1 MGVSAKK
8 LAAAAAS
15 VDELPPAVGR
25 ELLIKWR
32 VALALNI
39 ALLAWLVAIPVARP
53 AVAAAATVAAALV
66 ACWWALPRDPARSG
80 AHRRYSPRARAS
92 SLCFFLAIAA
102 FAATRLVY
110 FWRHLTGDASALAA
124 APNPAYLLD
133 YPLVMAGILLLPLKD
148 TASGSRGRVLVDSV
162 ITVAVL
168 ATFSWYFLLGP
179 TLLKTAESALA
190 MVLSA
195 ACPVL
200 DLVMLFFL
208 LLATARAR
216 RAAER
221 KVLAPLSLGLLAL
234 VVAHTAWGYR
244 ALHGGYEVGTALDV
258 LWPLSYM
265 LLGLGARTQRLLALT
280 PSAAEGETSGRPE
293 RPDRPQASASLGRL
307 LLPYWLMPATIA
319 LLSYVYYHPHEPLLA
334 RGVHAG
340 ATLILVLL
348 FLRQLLA
355 IQENV
360 RLNHQLHDAAGQL
373 EAGNQSLVAVNE
385 TLRTSEERFR
395 IAAASA
401 GDVIYEWDMAS
412 DRLDWFGD
420 IDGLLGY
427 APGGFPRTLAA
438 WAAAIHPDDRTAV
451 MDNVERHRHARGS
464 SSIEYRIARS
474 DGRLLHWTDRGSPVL
489 DPDGKPVRMV
499 GAVSDITARKEFEAR
514 LRHDSL
520 HDALT
525 GLPNRS
531 LFGARIER
539 CLERARRDPGYRFA
553 VLFLDLDRFKV
564 VNDSL
569 GHAAGDRLLT
579 TVADRLRKCVRGGDS
594 VARSG
599 AGPDSIDGHT
609 VARMGG
615 DEFTL
620 LLDDLPDAGV
630 ASKIAERILKA
641 LSKPFDYDGHEIFS
655 GGSIG
660 IVADGSRY
668 PSAKDLLRDADAAMY
683 RAKGSGR
690 GKYVVFDESMHE
702 DAVARL
708 KVENELR
715 RAVERRELLLHY
727 QPIVSLQ
734 NRKLLGFEA
743 LVRWQREGKLIP
755 PGEFIPVA
763 EDTGLIV
770 PIGAWVLAEACRQL
784 TEWRRMF
791 PERRG
796 LFCSVNLS
804 RKQLADP
811 NLLAMIRKVLV
822 DTRVPVES
830 IKLEITE
837 SALME
842 NPEAA
847 EPVLAQIHDMG
858 LRLQMDDFGTGYSSL
873 GCLHRFP
880 LDGLKIDRS
889 FVNNTSSRRD
899 YAAVIQAIITLA
911 RNLGIEVVAEGLET
925 ADQVALLQALD
936 CEFGQGYYFSKPLP
950 ADRAEALLRTPVQ
963 IAQSA

>member
-1 MGVSAKK
+1 MPA
-8 LAAAAAS
+8 
-15 VDELPPAVGR
+15 AVGR
-25 ELLIKWR
+25 DLLVKWR
-32 VALALNI
+32 IALALNVT
-39 ALLAWLVAIPVARP
+39 LLAWLLAGPVGRPTVAM
-53 AVAAAATVAAALV
+53 AATVIGALV
-66 ACWWALPRDPARSG
+66 ACWWSLPGIRIRLSRDPAASAQPLG
-80 AHRRYSPRARAS
+80 LRARAS

-102 FAATRLVY
+102 FAVTRAVY
-110 FWRHLTGDASALAA
+110 YWLHLTGKTAA
-124 APNPAYLLD
+124 VPFAAHPAYLVD
-133 YPLVMAGILLLPLKD
+133 YALVMAGILLLPLKD
-148 TASGSRGRVLVDSV
+148 TGPASRGRVLVDSV
-162 ITVAVL
+162 MTVAVL

-179 TLLKTAESALA
+179 TLLKASKSPVA

-216 RAAER
+216 SAAER
-221 KVLAPLSLGLLAL
+221 KVLAPLSLGLLSL
-234 VVAHTAWGYR
+234 VVAHTAWGYGT
-244 ALHGGYEVGTALDV
+244 LHGTYEVGTPLDV

-265 LLGLGARTQRLLALT
+265 LLGLGARTQRMM
-280 PSAAEGETSGRPE
+280 
-293 RPDRPQASASLGRL
+293 ASAPAAAWVDNGGADERSQAAASLWRL

-340 ATLILVLL
+340 ATIILMLL

-360 RLNHQLHDAAGQL
+360 RLNLELHDAAGQL
-373 EAGNQSLVAVNE
+373 EAGNNSLVEVNA

-401 GDVIYEWDMAS
+401 GDVIYEWDMAT

-427 APGGFPRTLAA
+427 PPGGFPRTLAA
-438 WAAAIHPDDRTAV
+438 WASAIHPDDRNYL
-451 MDNVERHRHARGS
+451 MEQVERQRQAGES
-464 SSIEYRIARS
+464 FAADYRIARR
-474 DGRLLHWTDRGSPVL
+474 DGRWLYWTDRGSPVR
-489 DPDGKPVRMV
+489 DEDGKSVRMV
-499 GAVSDITARKEFEAR
+499 GAVSDVTAQKEAEDR

-531 LFGARIER
+531 LFGNRVEK
-539 CLERARRDPGYRFA
+539 CLERARREPGYRFA

-569 GHAAGDRLLT
+569 GHAAGDKLLT
-579 TVADRLRKCVRGGDS
+579 TVAERLRRCVRGGDA

-599 AGPDSIDGHT
+599 AGPDAVDGHT

-620 LLDDLPDAGV
+620 LLDDLPDAEV
-630 ASKIAERILKA
+630 AAKIAGRILNA
-641 LSKPFDYDGHEIFS
+641 LSKPFNYDGHEIFS

-660 IVADGSRY
+660 IVADGSFY
-668 PSAKDLLRDADAAMY
+668 PCAKDLLRDADAAMY

-690 GKYVVFDESMHE
+690 GKFVVFDASMHE

-708 KVENELR
+708 RVENELR
-715 RAVERRELLLHY
+715 RAVERGELLLHY
-727 QPIVSLQ
+727 QPIVSLKS
-734 NRKLLGFEA
+734 RELLGFEA
-743 LVRWQREGKLIP
+743 LVRWKRGGKLIP

-770 PIGAWVLAEACRQL
+770 PIGAWVLAESCRQL
-784 TEWRRMF
+784 MEWRKRF
-791 PERRG
+791 PEKPG

-811 NLLAMIRKVLV
+811 GLLAMIRKVLA
-822 DTRVPVES
+822 DTGVPVES
-830 IKLEITE
+830 VKLEITE

-842 NPEAA
+842 DPEAA

-889 FVNNTSSRRD
+889 FVNNTSERRD

-925 ADQVALLQALD
+925 PEQVALLQALD
-936 CEFGQGYYFSKPLP
+936 CEFGQGYYFSRPLP
-950 ADRAEALLRTPVQ
+950 ADAAEALLRSPPAVS
-963 IAQSA
+963 QSA